1 MILFCFLQVKLI
13 PNLEVYAQL
22 PRPEGVREG
31 SMTYTAWKCSIGN
44 HDSLPLKLCTLPI
57 LFYLTLFKKFAENSS
72 KEAEDR
78 VSFLAIAWDRRVQV
92 AKLVKS
98 KLKECAKWSLDS
110 VAIGVVWLDD
120 QVCIRI

>member
-1 MILFCFLQVKLI
+1 MHNFLGLKGFGRVPSHTLPGNVLWVITILL
-13 PNLEVYAQL
+13 
-22 PRPEGVREG
+22 R
-31 SMTYTAWKCSIGN
+31 
-44 HDSLPLKLCTLPI
+44 LKLCTLLI
-57 LFYLTLFKKFAENSS
+57 LFYLTFFKNFAENSS

-98 KLKECAKWSLDS
+98 KLKEYAKWSLDS
-110 VAIGVVWLDD
+110 AAIGVVWLDD

>member
-1 MILFCFLQVKLI
+1 MHNFLGLKGFGRVPCHTRPGNVQWVIMIL
-13 PNLEVYAQL
+13 
-22 PRPEGVREG
+22 
-31 SMTYTAWKCSIGN
+31 
-44 HDSLPLKLCTLPI
+44 LPLKLCTLLI
-57 LFYLTLFKKFAENSS
+57 LTLFKFFAENSS
-72 KEAEDR
+72 KEAKDR

-110 VAIGVVWLDD
+110 AAIGVVWLDD